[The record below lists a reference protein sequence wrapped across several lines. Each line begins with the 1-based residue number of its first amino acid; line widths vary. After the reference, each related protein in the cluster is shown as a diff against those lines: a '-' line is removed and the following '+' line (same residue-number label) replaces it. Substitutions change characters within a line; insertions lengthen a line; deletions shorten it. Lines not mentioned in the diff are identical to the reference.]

1 MTSSSGMMEG
11 FREASNPTLAA
22 FLDQIYHDAVSLN
35 PYCEGSTGADVVDP
49 GGLKEAAAFK
59 RIRLLCFLYFCDGKF
74 PGLGIGMNDL
84 EGGPVRVPLGSMM
97 DIHEKSAP
105 ASSPA

>member
-1 MTSSSGMMEG
+1 MTSSSGMTEG

-74 PGLGIGMNDL
+74 
-84 EGGPVRVPLGSMM
+84 RAWGSEWT
-97 DIHEKSAP
+97 ILKGAR
-105 ASSPA
+105 